1 MAGVVPIAN
10 DSGGPREDIVVPE
23 AAPTG
28 SNAGAGGSGSQR
40 VGYRCRTL
48 AQYADAIVEVR
59 RQGGRGQHAGTMV
72 AVLGDVHER

>member
-1 MAGVVPIAN
+1 MVPIAN

-23 AAPTG
+23 ATASG
-28 SNAGAGGSGSQR
+28 GGAGAGGSGSQR

-59 RQGGRGQHAGTMV
+59 EG
-72 AVLGDVHER
+72 